1 MRHLNHLFYF
11 TIMQGGLEHGI
22 EDIVMKFETE
32 MMYTIN
38 AHSRRIVDVKMFL
51 ILLIQNIFL
60 PNSCLFFDL
69 MVISIAAV

>member
-1 MRHLNHLFYF
+1 MRHLNHLFHF

-22 EDIVMKFETE
+22 KDIVTKFETE
-32 MMYTIN
+32 MTYTTN

-51 ILLIQNIFL
+51 IQNFFL
-60 PNSCLFFDL
+60 PNSCLFLEL

>member
-1 MRHLNHLFYF
+1 MRHLNHLFHF

-22 EDIVMKFETE
+22 KDIVMKFETE
-32 MMYTIN
+32 MTYTTN

-51 ILLIQNIFL
+51 IQNFFL
-60 PNSCLFFDL
+60 PNSCLFLEL

>member
-38 AHSRRIVDVKMFL
+38 AHSGRIVDVKMFL
-51 ILLIQNIFL
+51 ILLIQNFFR
-60 PNSCLFFDL
+60 PNSCLFLDL